1 MGFPSPAA
9 DYEEQRIS
17 LDKLLIQRPTSTY
30 FVKASETSYRDGVMK
45 DALLVVDSSAS
56 PCDGSIVVCAVR
68 GEFTLMRYR
77 ALPKPHVV
85 SLINGAMER
94 LEEEDAVF
102 GVVTYIINDARAGEL
117 DDCPVI

>member
-17 LDKLLIQRPTSTY
+17 LDKFLIHRPTSTY

-45 DALLVVDSSAS
+45 DA
-56 PCDGSIVVCAVR
+56 R
-68 GEFTLMRYR
+68 
-77 ALPKPHVV
+77 
-85 SLINGAMER
+85 ER

-117 DDCPVI
+117 DDCPVM